1 MKLSKEFKI
10 GIVVVC
16 SIAAFVWGIN
26 FLKGSNLFSHK
37 YYLYALYPRI
47 ENLIPA
53 SPLLINGYKV
63 GQVNK
68 ITLVKT
74 DTVMKVLVKFILTE
88 DVEIPK
94 GSVARAVSSDLLG
107 SKAVEIIF
115 SRNKELVQS
124 GDTLIAE
131 TETGFKESFSKQFA
145 PLQAKAENLISNI
158 DTVMAV
164 VNLVLNKKTR
174 DNIDQSF
181 ESVRRAIIALEQT
194 AYKLDDLV
202 GSEKAKISS
211 IMSNM
216 NQITTNLRANGQK
229 IDNILANFSVISD
242 SLAKA
247 NLKDAVNSADRS
259 LRELDILLA
268 KINSG
273 QGTLGKLS
281 KNDSLYNNINKSA
294 EDLDKLLVDLRVNP
308 GRYVHISLIGRKEK
322 KEKIKN

>member
-1 MKLSKEFKI
+1 M
-10 GIVVVC
+10 
-16 SIAAFVWGIN
+16 
-26 FLKGSNLFSHK
+26 
-37 YYLYALYPRI
+37 
-47 ENLIPA
+47 
-53 SPLLINGYKV
+53 
-63 GQVNK
+63 
-68 ITLVKT
+68 
-74 DTVMKVLVKFILTE
+74 
-88 DVEIPK
+88 
-94 GSVARAVSSDLLG
+94 
-107 SKAVEIIF
+107 
-115 SRNKELVQS
+115 
-124 GDTLIAE
+124 
-131 TETGFKESFSKQFA
+131 
-145 PLQAKAENLISNI
+145 QAKAENLISNI